1 MICLKIGHSVFEKLL
16 QPEIIEYIFLLNHLT
31 TQLFND
37 ILYTHTENI
46 FKFIKFPVFPLS
58 FPKDG
63 ISLRAV
69 GSTSRRP
76 LRSDKFPFSSFK
88 FLCATAT
95 KPL

>member
-46 FKFIKFPVFPLS
+46 FKVI
-58 FPKDG
+58 
-63 ISLRAV
+63 
-69 GSTSRRP
+69 
-76 LRSDKFPFSSFK
+76 KFPFSSFK
-88 FLCATAT
+88 FLSATAT
-95 KPL
+95 KHL